1 MTAKFVCEDCMEK
14 PNSVVEKIVLF
25 SVFFVFAVLVVVFA
39 YGWDDIVGKK
49 QDDVV
54 SFAYSTVSK
63 DDQSVSGASVANKV
77 NINTATEAEL
87 DALPG
92 IGEAK
97 AKAIV
102 QYRNENGK
110 FKSISD
116 IKNVKG
122 IGDGIFNDIK
132 GLITV
137 G

>member
-1 MTAKFVCEDCMEK
+1 MEK
-14 PNSVVEKIVLF
+14 SNSFVEKIVLF
-25 SVFFVFAVLVVVFA
+25 AVFLTFAIIVVVFV
-39 YGWDDIVGKK
+39 YGWDDMTGKSNAG
-49 QDDVV
+49 DVV
-54 SFAYSTVSK
+54 SFAYSTSSK
-63 DDQSVSGASVANKV
+63 SDEVGSGASVTVKV

-102 QYRNENGK
+102 EYRNENGN

-116 IKNVKG
+116 IKKVKG
-122 IGDGIFNDIK
+122 IGDKIFEELKD
-132 GLITV
+132 LITV

>member
-25 SVFFVFAVLVVVFA
+25 SVVVFA

-63 DDQSVSGASVANKV
+63 DDQSVGGASVANKV

>member
-1 MTAKFVCEDCMEK
+1 MTAKFVCGNCMEK
-14 PNSVVEKIVLF
+14 SNSVVEKIVLF

-39 YGWDDIVGKK
+39 YGWDDIVGKE

-63 DDQSVSGASVANKV
+63 DDQSVGGTSVANKV

-102 QYRNENGK
+102 QYRNENGS

-122 IGDGIFNDIK
+122 IGDGIFDDIK

>member
-1 MTAKFVCEDCMEK
+1 MTAKFICEDCMEK
-14 PNSVVEKIVLF
+14 SNSVVEKIVLF
-25 SVFFVFAVLVVVFA
+25 SVFFVFAVIVVVFA
-39 YGWDDIVGKK
+39 YGWDDIVGKRE
-49 QDDVV
+49 DDTV

-63 DDQSVSGASVANKV
+63 DESSVGSTSVANKV
-77 NINTATEAEL
+77 NINTATEVEL

-110 FKSISD
+110 FKSIGE
-116 IKNVKG
+116 IKKVKG
-122 IGDGIFNDIK
+122 IGDGIFEDIK
-132 GLITV
+132 DLITV

>member
-63 DDQSVSGASVANKV
+63 DDQSVGGASVANKV